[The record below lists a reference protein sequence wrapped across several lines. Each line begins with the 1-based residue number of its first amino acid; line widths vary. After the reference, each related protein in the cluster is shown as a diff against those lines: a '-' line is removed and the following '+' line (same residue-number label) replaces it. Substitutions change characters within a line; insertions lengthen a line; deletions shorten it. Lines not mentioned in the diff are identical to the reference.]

1 MRSHLSSTG
10 AARGPPRC
18 PGHPPI
24 QRSVT
29 FCFER
34 HECVAVWASEMCEAV
49 CSEACVSFEG
59 LDRVGEGG
67 RVANFLFTRGL
78 CHLTGD
84 GKNKTMKQMDK
95 NCKLCLV
102 FCLLIYRVM

>member
-10 AARGPPRC
+10 AVDGSPRC
-18 PGHPPI
+18 PGHPP
-24 QRSVT
+24 QYKRSVI

-102 FCLLIYRVM
+102 FCL